1 MSVEVQKMS
10 DTNKPKQ
17 PKFTLEFKQ
26 DAVRLVI
33 EKGYTHKQAA
43 DSLGVSES
51 ALGRWVRAERNAGA
65 VADAQTGRKPTL
77 SLAGQDELSRL
88 RKENERLRME
98 REILKKAAAFFAK
111 ELG

>member
-1 MSVEVQKMS
+1 MSE
-10 DTNKPKQ
+10 TNKPMQ

-26 DAVRLVI
+26 DAARLVI
-33 EKGYTHKQAA
+33 EKGYTHQQAA
-43 DSLGVSES
+43 ASLGVSLS
-51 ALGRWVRAERNAGA
+51 ALRRWVRAERGGGGTDGGQETALN
-65 VADAQTGRKPTL
+65 
-77 SLAGQDELSRL
+77 LAGQQELARL

>member
-1 MSVEVQKMS
+1 MSEA
-10 DTNKPKQ
+10 NKPRQ

-26 DAVRLVI
+26 DAARLVI
-33 EKGYTHKQAA
+33 EKGYTQPQAA
-43 DSLGVSES
+43 ASLGVSLS
-51 ALGRWVRAERNAGA
+51 ALRRWVRAERGGDGGQKTALGL
-65 VADAQTGRKPTL
+65 ADQQE
-77 SLAGQDELSRL
+77 LARL